1 MSTEPTEVKTT
12 LISKSRLEFLV
23 DGIFAIAMTLLVL
36 ELKVPELAERTSSGE
51 LWHHLVGHYRVF
63 FSFFLSLGILAV
75 FWYRHQQIYHRLSR
89 ITFRALLLHLVFIVS
104 VVFFPFCASLLGRY
118 PGNPLSN
125 VLYLGDFLV
134 FQAGITLLWADA
146 ARQGAIAADI
156 GPDQITLDRK
166 RNLKG
171 LLIIS
176 MLFLANAARIAIQ

>member
-1 MSTEPTEVKTT
+1 MNAESTDVKTA

-75 FWYRHQQIYHRLSR
+75 FWYRHQQLYHRLSR
-89 ITFRALLLHLVFIVS
+89 ITFQALLLHLVFIVS

-134 FQAGITLLWADA
+134 FQASLTCLWLDA
-146 ARQGAIAADI
+146 VRQGAITADV
-156 GPDQITLDRK
+156 GPDRIALDRK
-166 RNLKG
+166 RNLRA
-171 LLIIS
+171 LLIVS
-176 MLFLANAARIAIQ
+176 LLFLANAARIFIQ

>member
-1 MSTEPTEVKTT
+1 MGAEVKKVNEV

-36 ELKVPELAERTSSGE
+36 ELKIPELAERTSSGE
-51 LWHHLVGHYRVF
+51 LWRHLVDHYRVF

-75 FWYRHQQIYHRLSR
+75 FWYRHQQLYHRLSR

-125 VLYLGDFLV
+125 VLYLGDFLM
-134 FQAGITLLWADA
+134 FQASITCLWADA
-146 ARQGAIAADI
+146 ARQGAIAADVGSDRI
-156 GPDQITLDRK
+156 ALDRK
-166 RNLKG
+166 RNLRA
-171 LLIIS
+171 LAIIS
-176 MLFLANAARIAIQ
+176 ILFLANAARILIQ